1 MGRSHHPIRTTI
13 FFGLLCGLSF
23 IPVHLALNY
32 VLQVP
37 RVNYLILW
45 LYAAGYSL
53 LLGRWSETSIRS
65 IGFPL
70 VLHLVASIQVDS
82 TAVFYLIS
90 LAFTSWIR
98 SGICFKNPSALQW
111 ALELLFC
118 ATGGILVMVFTPGS
132 AFSWILVT
140 WMFFL
145 IQSLF
150 FVVFENRAIIPQDQS
165 EIDPFERA
173 SRAAETILSR
183 PN

>member
-13 FFGLLCGLSF
+13 FFGLLCGISF
-23 IPVHLALNY
+23 IPLNLALNY
-32 VLQVP
+32 ILQGP
-37 RVNYLILW
+37 SVNYLILW

-53 LLGRWSETSIRS
+53 LLGRWSKTSIRS

-70 VLHLVASIQVDS
+70 GLHLAASIQVDA

-90 LAFTSWIR
+90 LAIISWIR

-118 ATGGILVMVFTPGS
+118 TFGGILVMVFTPDS
-132 AFSWILVT
+132 PFSWILAT

-150 FVVFENRAIIPQDQS
+150 FVIFENRAIIPQDQS

-173 SRAAETILSR
+173 SRAAESVLSR